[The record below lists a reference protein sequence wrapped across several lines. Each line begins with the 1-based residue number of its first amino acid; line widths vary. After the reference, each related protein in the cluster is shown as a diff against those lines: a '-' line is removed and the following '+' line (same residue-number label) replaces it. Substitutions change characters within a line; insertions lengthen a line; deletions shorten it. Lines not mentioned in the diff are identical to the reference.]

1 MTSSPFR
8 RDLFTGFVSLLTIAG
23 LVWMLWRFGELRG
36 LSEKTYQFDI
46 KLTSA
51 EGLSS
56 TASISFS
63 GVKVGK
69 VVAIKNEPD
78 PRNGVVVRAQVKEE
92 ISIPRSVQIII
103 DKGFVGDSSL
113 DLRLPADASAE
124 SITQTL
130 KKDGTDALGP
140 TKALSLFADLANV
153 AQNASKE
160 LTDTAK
166 EIRRVAVTLETT
178 GQRLNDLLEPRT
190 VAEVDSGEKQP
201 NLRST
206 MARAD
211 AALASAN
218 KWLGDDVALSD
229 AKASL
234 ARIKTLID
242 DASSAVKNI
251 DDTSKE
257 VKAIVSANSPRIQTL
272 IDDANKTIHSVDTA
286 ANSLSSIAASIEKG
300 EGTLGQLVKN
310 PDLYRNLDEAARRLD
325 AALVEAKLMIEKF
338 KQEGLPLKLR

>member
-1 MTSSPFR
+1 VTISPFR
-8 RDLFTGFVSLLTIAG
+8 RDLFTGFVSLLTLAG

-51 EGLSS
+51 DGVSS
-56 TASISFS
+56 TAAIAFS

-69 VVAIKNEPD
+69 VISIKNEPD
-78 PRNGVVVRAQVKEE
+78 PRNGVVIRAQVKED
-92 ISIPRSVQIII
+92 INIPRTVQIII
-103 DKGFVGDSSL
+103 DKGFVGDSSI
-113 DLRLPADASAE
+113 DLRLPADASAD
-124 SITQTL
+124 SISQTL
-130 KKDGTDALGP
+130 RKDGTDALGP
-140 TKALSLFADLANV
+140 TKASSLFADLANI
-153 AQNASKE
+153 AQSASKE
-160 LTDTAK
+160 LGDTAK
-166 EIRRVAVTLETT
+166 EIRRVATTLETT

-190 VAEVDSGEKQP
+190 LAEVESGAKQA

-218 KWLGDDVALSD
+218 KWLGDDAALSD

-234 ARIKTLID
+234 ARIKTLVD
-242 DASSAVKNI
+242 DASAAVKTI

-257 VKAIVSANSPRIQTL
+257 VKALVATNSPKIQTL
-272 IDDANKTIHSVDTA
+272 IDDANTTIRSVDA
-286 ANSLSSIAASIEKG
+286 AASSLTSIANSIEKG

-310 PDLYRNLDEAARRLD
+310 PDLYRNLDEAAKRLD
-325 AALVEAKLMIEKF
+325 AALLEAKLMIEKF
-338 KQEGLPLKLR
+338 KQEGLPLKLK